1 MNMEKDPQLPVIGQ
15 TIKTACGTKE
25 EFMENTPRVLHEGRW
40 LFFCIPSCQEEFIQ
54 DPASSSCL
62 AGHPSDEGK

>member
-1 MNMEKDPQLPVIGQ
+1 MNIDKDPQLPVMGQ
-15 TIKTACGTKE
+15 AIKTACGTKE
-25 EFMENTPRVLHEGRW
+25 KFMENTPRVLHEGRW

-54 DPASSSCL
+54 DPENSSCL